1 MSDQD
6 QGNQSR
12 LGSYIRCS
20 VAGEAYKAFLPPAL
34 PPLPPINLLGL
45 QGLLSKANQ
54 ALGKLDAVADIL
66 PDSNLLLYYYVRKEA
81 VLSSQIEGT
90 QSSLSDLLLH
100 ESGEEPSVPIDDVV
114 EVSSYV
120 AALEHGLQRVKE
132 GFPVSLRLIREMH
145 EILLSKGRGSNKQ
158 PGEFRTS
165 QNWIGGSRPGN
176 AAFVPPPPDRLIEC
190 LDAFEKYLHLEE
202 RSYASLIDAGLIH
215 IQFETIHPF
224 LDGNGRIGRLLIT
237 FFLMM
242 RGDLRQPNLY
252 LSLFFKNNRQ
262 EYYRRLDAV
271 RTMGDWEGWLDF
283 FLHGVGETAGQ
294 VVATSQA
301 ISALFKADQDKIVPL
316 KRAGITAR
324 QAHAQLQKVAIS
336 NAINMATAL
345 DVSVPTA
352 RLALNNL
359 KELGIVKDISGSGK
373 ERLYIYTALI
383 DLLEQGA
390 EPIALKGKWN
400 DE

>member
-1 MSDQD
+1 MSGD
-6 QGNQSR
+6 QSR
-12 LGSYIRCS
+12 LGAYIRCS
-20 VAGEAYKAFLPPAL
+20 IAGEAYQAFLPPAL
-34 PPLPPINLLGL
+34 PPQPPVNLLSL

-100 ESGEEPSVPIDDVV
+100 ERGEVPSVPVDDVI
-114 EVSSYV
+114 EVSSFV
-120 AALEHGLQRVKE
+120 AALEHGLKRVRE
-132 GFPVSLRLIREMH
+132 GFPISLRLIREMH
-145 EILLSKGRGSNKQ
+145 AILLSKGRGSNKQ

-176 AAFVPPPPDRLIEC
+176 AVFVPPPPDRLMDS

-215 IQFETIHPF
+215 VQFETIHPF

-242 RGDLRQPNLY
+242 MGDLRQPSLY
-252 LSLFFKNNRQ
+252 LSLFFKSNRE
-262 EYYRRLDAV
+262 EYYRRLSAV
-271 RTMGDWEGWLDF
+271 RTAGDWEGWLDF
-283 FLHGVGETAGQ
+283 FLHGVAETSNQ
-294 VVATSQA
+294 VVQTSQA
-301 ISALFKADQDKIVPL
+301 ISALFKADQDKSATL

-324 QAHAQLQKVAIS
+324 QAHAQLQKTAIS

-359 KELGIVKDISGSGK
+359 KELGVVKDISGSGK

-390 EPIALKGKWN
+390 EPIVHGK
-400 DE
+400 EAV

>member
-1 MSDQD
+1 MAAHQ
-6 QGNQSR
+6 NR

-20 VAGEAYKAFLPPAL
+20 VTGEAYQAFLPP
-34 PPLPPINLLGL
+34 PLPPEPSLDLLPL
-45 QGLLSKANQ
+45 QGLLVKASQ

-66 PDSNLLLYYYVRKEA
+66 PDSTLLLYYYVRKEA

-100 ESGEEPSVPIDDVV
+100 ESGEAPSVPLDDVV

-120 AALEHGLQRVKE
+120 AALEHGLKRVRE
-132 GFPVSLRLIREMH
+132 GFPLSLRLIREMH
-145 EILLSKGRGSNKQ
+145 AILLSKGRGSNKQ

-176 AAFVPPPPDRLIEC
+176 AVFVPPPPDRLIEC
-190 LDAFEKYLHLEE
+190 LDGFEKYLHLEE

-215 IQFETIHPF
+215 VQFETIHPF

-242 RGDLRQPNLY
+242 MGDLRQPGLY
-252 LSLFFKNNRQ
+252 LSLFFKNNRE
-262 EYYRRLDAV
+262 EYYRRLGAV
-271 RTMGDWEGWLDF
+271 RTAGDWEGWLDF
-283 FLHGVGETAGQ
+283 FLHGVAETATQ
-294 VVATSQA
+294 IVQTSQA
-301 ISALFKADQDKIVPL
+301 ISNLFKADQDKIATL

-324 QAHAQLQKVAIS
+324 QVHAQLQKTALS
-336 NAINMATAL
+336 NAINMAAAL

-352 RLALNNL
+352 RAALNNL

-390 EPIALKGKWN
+390 VPIALKGN
-400 DE
+400 QE

>member
-1 MSDQD
+1 MSMSGD
-6 QGNQSR
+6 QSR

-20 VAGEAYKAFLPPAL
+20 TAEEAYQAFLPPVL
-34 PPLPPINLLGL
+34 PPQPPLNLLGL

-54 ALGKLDAVADIL
+54 ALGRLDAVADIL

-100 ESGEEPSVPIDDVV
+100 ESGEAPSVPIDDVV

-120 AALEHGLQRVKE
+120 AALEHGLKRVRE

-145 EILLSKGRGSNKQ
+145 TILLSKGRGSNKQ

-176 AAFVPPPPDRLIEC
+176 AAFVPPPPDRLMDC

-202 RSYASLIDAGLIH
+202 RSYAALIDAGLIH
-215 IQFETIHPF
+215 VQFETIHPF

-242 RGDLRQPNLY
+242 MGDLRQPSLY
-252 LSLFFKNNRQ
+252 LSLFFKNNRE
-262 EYYRRLDAV
+262 EYYRRLGAV
-271 RTMGDWEGWLDF
+271 RTTGDWEGWLDF
-283 FLHGVGETAGQ
+283 FLQGVAETSNQ
-294 VVATSQA
+294 VVQTSQA
-301 ISALFKADQDKIVPL
+301 ISALFKADQDKIATL

-324 QAHAQLQKVAIS
+324 QVHAQLQKTAIS
-336 NAINMATAL
+336 NAINMASAL
-345 DVSVPTA
+345 NVSVPTA

-359 KELGIVKDISGSGK
+359 KEIGIVKDISGSGK

-390 EPIALKGKWN
+390 EPIALKGN
-400 DE
+400 LE

>member
-1 MSDQD
+1 MSGD
-6 QGNQSR
+6 NSR

-20 VAGEAYKAFLPPAL
+20 VAGETYQAFLPPAL
-34 PPLPPINLLGL
+34 PPQPPLNLLGL

-120 AALEHGLQRVKE
+120 AALEHGLKRVKE

-158 PGEFRTS
+158 PGAFRTS

-176 AAFVPPPPDRLIEC
+176 AAFVPPPPDRLIES

-202 RSYASLIDAGLIH
+202 RSYAALIDAGLIH
-215 IQFETIHPF
+215 VQFETIHPF

-242 RGDLRQPNLY
+242 MGDLRQPNLY

-262 EYYRRLDAV
+262 EYYSRLGAV
-271 RTMGDWEGWLDF
+271 RTAGDWEGWLDF
-283 FLHGVGETAGQ
+283 FLQGVAETSNQ

-301 ISALFKADQDKIVPL
+301 ISALFKADNDKIAAL

-336 NAINMATAL
+336 NAINMAAAL

-359 KELGIVKDISGSGK
+359 KELGIVKDIQGSGK

-390 EPIALKGKWN
+390 EPIALGK
-400 DE
+400 EAV

>member
-1 MSDQD
+1 MSD
-6 QGNQSR
+6 NQSR

-20 VAGEAYKAFLPPAL
+20 MAGETYQAFLPPSL
-34 PPLPPINLLGL
+34 PPQPPINLIPL
-45 QGLLSKANQ
+45 QGLLTKANQ
-54 ALGKLDAVADIL
+54 ALGKLDAVADVL

-100 ESGEEPSVPIDDVV
+100 ESGEAPSVPIDDVI

-120 AALEHGLQRVKE
+120 AALEHGLKRVKE
-132 GFPVSLRLIREMH
+132 GFPVSLHLIREMH
-145 EILLSKGRGSNKQ
+145 AILLSKGRGSNMQ

-176 AAFVPPPPDRLIEC
+176 AAFVPPPPDRLMDC

-215 IQFETIHPF
+215 VQFETIHPF

-242 RGDLRQPNLY
+242 MGDLRQPNLY
-252 LSLFFKNNRQ
+252 LSLFFKNNCQ
-262 EYYRRLDAV
+262 EYYSRLSAV
-271 RTMGDWEGWLDF
+271 RTAGDWEGWLDF
-283 FLHGVGETAGQ
+283 FLHGVAETSNQ
-294 VVATSQA
+294 VVQTSQA
-301 ISALFKADQDKIVPL
+301 ISALFKADQEKITTL
-316 KRAGITAR
+316 KRAAITAR
-324 QAHAQLQKVAIS
+324 QVHSQLQKTAIS
-336 NAINMATAL
+336 NAINMASAL
-345 DVSVPTA
+345 EVSVPTA
-352 RLALNNL
+352 RAALNNL

-383 DLLEQGA
+383 DILDQGA
-390 EPIALKGKWN
+390 EPIALK
-400 DE
+400 

>member
-1 MSDQD
+1 MSGD
-6 QGNQSR
+6 QSR

-20 VAGEAYKAFLPPAL
+20 IAGEAYQAFLPPAL
-34 PPLPPINLLGL
+34 PPQPPLNLLGL

-100 ESGEEPSVPIDDVV
+100 ESGEAPSVPVDDVI

-120 AALEHGLQRVKE
+120 AALEHGLKRVKE
-132 GFPVSLRLIREMH
+132 GFPISLRLIREMH
-145 EILLSKGRGSNKQ
+145 AILLSKGRGSNKQ

-176 AAFVPPPPDRLIEC
+176 AVFVPPPPDRLMDS

-215 IQFETIHPF
+215 VQFETIHPF

-242 RGDLRQPNLY
+242 MGDLRQPSLY
-252 LSLFFKNNRQ
+252 LSLFFKNNRE
-262 EYYRRLDAV
+262 EYYRRLGAV
-271 RTMGDWEGWLDF
+271 RTTGDWEGWLDF
-283 FLHGVGETAGQ
+283 FLHGVAETSNQ
-294 VVATSQA
+294 VVQTSQA
-301 ISALFKADQDKIVPL
+301 ISALFKADQDKIATL

-324 QAHAQLQKVAIS
+324 QAHAQLQKTAIS
-336 NAINMATAL
+336 NAINMASAI

-383 DLLEQGA
+383 DLLEQSA
-390 EPIALKGKWN
+390 EPIALKGN
-400 DE
+400 LE

>member
-1 MSDQD
+1 MSGD
-6 QGNQSR
+6 NSR
-12 LGSYIRCS
+12 LGSYIRCG
-20 VAGEAYKAFLPPAL
+20 VAGETYQAFLPPVL
-34 PPLPPINLLGL
+34 PPQPPVNLLGL

-100 ESGEEPSVPIDDVV
+100 ESGEAPSVPVDDVV

-120 AALEHGLQRVKE
+120 AALEHGLKRVQE

-145 EILLSKGRGSNKQ
+145 AILLSKGRGSNKQ

-202 RSYASLIDAGLIH
+202 RSHASLIDAGLIH
-215 IQFETIHPF
+215 VQFETIHPF

-242 RGDLRQPNLY
+242 MGDLRQPNLY

-262 EYYRRLDAV
+262 EYYARLGAV
-271 RTMGDWEGWLDF
+271 RTAGDWEGWLDF
-283 FLHGVGETAGQ
+283 FLHGVAETSNQ

-301 ISALFKADQDKIVPL
+301 ISALFKADNDKITTL

-324 QAHAQLQKVAIS
+324 QAHAQLQKTAIS
-336 NAINMATAL
+336 NAINMAAVL

-359 KELGIVKDISGSGK
+359 KELGIVKDIGGSGK
-373 ERLYIYTALI
+373 ERLYIYAALI
-383 DLLEQGA
+383 ELLEQGA
-390 EPIALKGKWN
+390 ESISLGKGAV
-400 DE
+400 

>member
-1 MSDQD
+1 MSGD
-6 QGNQSR
+6 NSR

-20 VAGEAYKAFLPPAL
+20 VAGEAYQAFLPPAL
-34 PPLPPINLLGL
+34 PPQPPVNLLGL

-100 ESGEEPSVPIDDVV
+100 ESGEAPSVPLDDVV

-120 AALEHGLQRVKE
+120 AALEHGLKRVQE

-145 EILLSKGRGSNKQ
+145 AILLSKGRGSNKQ

-202 RSYASLIDAGLIH
+202 RSYASLVDAGLIH
-215 IQFETIHPF
+215 VQFETIHPF

-242 RGDLRQPNLY
+242 MGDLRQPNLY

-262 EYYRRLDAV
+262 EYYSRLSAV
-271 RTMGDWEGWLDF
+271 RTAGDWEGWLDF
-283 FLHGVGETAGQ
+283 FLHGVAETSNQ
-294 VVATSQA
+294 VVQTSQA
-301 ISALFKADQDKIVPL
+301 ISALFKADNDKITTL

-324 QAHAQLQKVAIS
+324 QAHAQLQKTAIS

-373 ERLYIYTALI
+373 ERLYIYTALLDI
-383 DLLEQGA
+383 LEQGA
-390 EPIALKGKWN
+390 EPIALGRGA
-400 DE
+400 